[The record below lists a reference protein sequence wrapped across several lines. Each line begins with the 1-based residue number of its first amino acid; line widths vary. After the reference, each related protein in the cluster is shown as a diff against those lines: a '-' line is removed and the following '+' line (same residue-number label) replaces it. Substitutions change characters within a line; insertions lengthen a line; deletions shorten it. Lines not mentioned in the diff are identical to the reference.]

1 MVSSGSDMAWH
12 LMEDE
17 VTDIMAEVK
26 NAEVEPYVYEKTVT
40 VDETPLLA
48 EKPAGSPVTAERRV
62 DGFDAVEWTL
72 ANGAKVVYRE
82 SDLECNKLALKA
94 YSGGGTSCM
103 RRICSHGGNDRA
115 VREGLRFG

>member
-1 MVSSGSDMAWH
+1 MAWH

-82 SDLECNKLALKA
+82 SDP
-94 YSGGGTSCM
+94 GMQQVG
-103 RRICSHGGNDRA
+103 
-115 VREGLRFG
+115 VEGLQRGRDLPV